1 MNCCVVPS
9 GTITDCG
16 LMAIETRAAMVTV
29 RTVEPVTVPE
39 VALMVAVPI
48 PVLVASPVWFMLA
61 VEALCDAQ
69 VTLDVRSCVLP
80 SVNVPAAVNCCVV
93 PSATEGFVGVAAI
106 DTSTAAV
113 TVKLVLP
120 LIEPELAVIMAEP
133 VPTLVASP
141 CVFTAL
147 TIVATVAVSEL
158 HCTVLVTSCVLPS
171 VKVPVAVNCCVVPRG
186 MLGIAGVTAI
196 ETNTAG
202 VTFSVVELVI
212 EPEVDVTLVLPTVTL
227 VASP

>member
-1 MNCCVVPS
+1 MVA
-9 GTITDCG
+9 DCG
-16 LMAIETRAAMVTV
+16 LMAIETRAATVTV

-39 VALMVAVPI
+39 VALMVVVPI
-48 PVLVASPVWFMLA
+48 PVLVASPVLFTVA
-61 VEALCDAQ
+61 VEALSDAQ

-141 CVFTAL
+141 CGFTTL
-147 TIVATVAVSEL
+147 LIVATVAVSEL

-171 VKVPVAVNCCVVPRG
+171 VNVPVAVNCCVLPRG